1 LTIFQSA
8 VACTLHSQTA
18 LFILVAQQL
27 SLSLTGTAPHFHH
40 RAFPPDTRNMV
51 RSFYS
56 KDEPARYRH
65 RVDNFRPCAVS
76 RDALVWIGGASVSGF
91 KRCFVATGSRAS
103 AASAVMLAAVTAG
116 VPSAEILPAAVEA
129 LGRMPAASHVE
140 AA

>member
-1 LTIFQSA
+1 
-8 VACTLHSQTA
+8 
-18 LFILVAQQL
+18 
-27 SLSLTGTAPHFHH
+27 
-40 RAFPPDTRNMV
+40 MV

-116 VPSAEILPAAVEA
+116 VPSAAVEA